1 MIDKGILE
9 ASAQGERFKLT
20 FDLDGRKINYELTAS
35 SVINPFRREPLEQFR
50 CMDRL

>member
-9 ASAQGERFKLT
+9 PSAQGERFKLT
-20 FDLDGRKINYELTAS
+20 FDLDGRKVNYELTAS
-35 SVINPFRREPLEQFR
+35 SVINPFRRESLEQFR